1 MVFRKCLFGF
11 FIFMVLSSIQNVR
24 LFLLQKPYNLFY
36 KYVYIMISMLYIGE
50 YLYLIQNNLFRIGG
64 LLLVAIVYIFA
75 MNQHKYNMPSY
86 REPLYSEI
94 VEYLQNDDM

>member
-1 MVFRKCLFGF
+1 VYHNKYIIICMYYERNMNEVFG
-11 FIFMVLSSIQNVR
+11 
-24 LFLLQKPYNLFY
+24 
-36 KYVYIMISMLYIGE
+36 IMISMLYIGE

-75 MNQHKYNMPSY
+75 MNQHKYNMPAY
-86 REPLYSEI
+86 REPLYSKI

>member
-1 MVFRKCLFGF
+1 
-11 FIFMVLSSIQNVR
+11 MVLSSIQNVR

-75 MNQHKYNMPSY
+75 MNQHKSNMPSY

>member
-1 MVFRKCLFGF
+1 MFYERNMNEVFG
-11 FIFMVLSSIQNVR
+11 
-24 LFLLQKPYNLFY
+24 
-36 KYVYIMISMLYIGE
+36 IMISMLYIGE

-86 REPLYSEI
+86 GSNRI
-94 VEYLQNDDM
+94 TTCKV

>member
-1 MVFRKCLFGF
+1 MYYERNMNEVFG
-11 FIFMVLSSIQNVR
+11 
-24 LFLLQKPYNLFY
+24 
-36 KYVYIMISMLYIGE
+36 IMISMLYIGE

-86 REPLYSEI
+86 RELLYSKI

>member
-1 MVFRKCLFGF
+1 
-11 FIFMVLSSIQNVR
+11 MVLSSIQNVR

-64 LLLVAIVYIFA
+64 LLLVSIVYIFA

-86 REPLYSEI
+86 REPLYSKI